1 MRGYSTM
8 TDKERQSILK
18 QHAQVYNGYATQN
31 VPSNMTPLTVY
42 DAARDKVGVT
52 VDNSGNVKEY
62 TNNRVNEITA
72 KPLNY
77 DEITPAYDFE
87 SGGPGQSMTFYNIND
102 EKPAYRFKSR
112 GPVDVFEL
120 EEDEFDNLVD
130 DDEDLQ
136 VKRDNIEESVR
147 RVINFYI
154 NK

>member
-1 MRGYSTM
+1 
-8 TDKERQSILK
+8 
-18 QHAQVYNGYATQN
+18 
-31 VPSNMTPLTVY
+31 
-42 DAARDKVGVT
+42 
-52 VDNSGNVKEY
+52 
-62 TNNRVNEITA
+62 
-72 KPLNY
+72 
-77 DEITPAYDFE
+77 
-87 SGGPGQSMTFYNIND
+87 MTFYNIND